1 MKIDLLLLVICL
13 VSSGA
18 LLVAAYASAEHV
30 LVKSAEPAESPQ
42 PVKSGLPGLSGLS
55 GQADLPGLTAVSGI
69 KVGHHTLSERP
80 TGCTV
85 ILAEAGAVAGVDV
98 RGAAPGTRETDLL
111 NPVNLIEKVH
121 AIVLSGGSAFGL
133 DTASG
138 VMRYL
143 DERGIGFDTQVA
155 RVPIVPAAILFDL
168 SLGNPKIRPDAEC
181 GYRAAAAATDG
192 PVQEGSVGAGAGAT
206 VGKLRGVR
214 RAMKSGIG
222 TASVSFPDGLTI
234 AALVVVNASGDIINP
249 TTGQVVA
256 GVRTEDGKH
265 LADIRQLL
273 RAGTQPQSRLGENT
287 TIGVVATNAKLTK
300 TQATKISQMAHDG
313 LARAISPVHT
323 PYDGDTVFTL
333 ATGTHE
339 ARSDLLRIGA
349 LAADVTAEAIV
360 RAAQA
365 ATGFP
370 GYPAHRDLIT
380 GDQDSH

>member
-1 MKIDLLLLVICL
+1 MRINLLLLVICL

-30 LVKSAEPAESPQ
+30 LVKSAEPTESPQ
-42 PVKSGLPGLSGLS
+42 PAHSGRS
-55 GQADLPGLTAVSGI
+55 GQSGLTAVQGI

-143 DERGIGFDTQVA
+143 DERGVGFDTQVA

-168 SLGNPKIRPDAEC
+168 SLGDPKIRPDAEC
-181 GYRAAAAATDG
+181 GYRAAAAATDA

-206 VGKLRGVR
+206 VGKLRGSE

-222 TASVSFPDGLTI
+222 TASISFPDGLTI
-234 AALVVVNASGDIINP
+234 AALVVVNAAGDIIDPN
-249 TTGQVVA
+249 TGQVVA
-256 GVRTEDGKH
+256 GVRTENGQH

-273 RAGTQPQSRLGENT
+273 RAGAQPQSRLGENT
-287 TIGVVATNAKLTK
+287 TIGVIATNAKLTK
-300 TQATKISQMAHDG
+300 TQATKIAQMAHDG

-339 ARSDLLRIGA
+339 ARSDLLQIGA
-349 LAADVTAEAIV
+349 LAADVMADAIV
-360 RAAQA
+360 RAAQT
-365 ATGFP
+365 ATGVP
-370 GYPAHRDLIT
+370 GYPAYQDLNMDLSMA
-380 GDQDSH
+380 DQDSRQDNSR

>member
-1 MKIDLLLLVICL
+1 MKIDLLLVVICV

-30 LVKSAEPAESPQ
+30 LVTAAEPATSQQ
-42 PVKSGLPGLSGLS
+42 PVKT
-55 GQADLPGLTAVSGI
+55 DLTTLTGLTAVSGI

-85 ILAEAGAVAGVDV
+85 ILAEAGVVAGVDV

-121 AIVLSGGSAFGL
+121 ALVLSGGSAFGL

-143 DERGIGFDTQVA
+143 EERDIGFDTQVA

-181 GYRAAAAATDG
+181 GYRAAAAATAN
-192 PVQEGSVGAGAGAT
+192 PVQEGNVGAGAGAT
-206 VGKLRGVR
+206 VGKLRGPE
-214 RAMKSGIG
+214 RAMKAGIG
-222 TASVSFPDGLTI
+222 TASISFPDGLTI
-234 AALVVVNASGDIINP
+234 AALVVVNAAGDIINP
-249 TTGQVVA
+249 ATGQVVA
-256 GVRTEDGKH
+256 GVRTEDGQH

-273 RAGTQPQSRLGENT
+273 RAGARPLSQLGQNT
-287 TIGVVATNAKLTK
+287 TIGVVATNAKLSK

-333 ATGTHE
+333 ATGTHQ
-339 ARSDLLRIGA
+339 AAGDILQIGA
-349 LAADVTAEAIV
+349 LAAEVIAEAIV

-365 ATGFP
+365 ATSIP
-370 GYPAHRDLIT
+370 GYPAQRDLSNA
-380 GDQDSH
+380 DQENRS